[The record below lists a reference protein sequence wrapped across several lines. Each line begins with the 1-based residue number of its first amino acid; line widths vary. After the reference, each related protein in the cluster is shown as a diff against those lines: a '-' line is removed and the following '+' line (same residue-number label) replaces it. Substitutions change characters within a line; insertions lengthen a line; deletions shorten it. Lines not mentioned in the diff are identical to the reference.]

1 MWSSPELFSC
11 LKKFRPLTAIAI
23 SLVLMYLVHL
33 LHCHHVV
40 PLHMHTRAHTQLG
53 SSDPER
59 GAFRVLT
66 DTYVSAESG
75 TGVVHQAPGFGEVSH
90 VYGHVL
96 NTSLRTGAEC

>member
-1 MWSSPELFSC
+1 
-11 LKKFRPLTAIAI
+11 
-23 SLVLMYLVHL
+23 MYLVHL
-33 LHCHHVV
+33 LHCHRVV

-96 NTSLRTGAEC
+96 SALWAVTGHTSLRTGAECQEWYTS